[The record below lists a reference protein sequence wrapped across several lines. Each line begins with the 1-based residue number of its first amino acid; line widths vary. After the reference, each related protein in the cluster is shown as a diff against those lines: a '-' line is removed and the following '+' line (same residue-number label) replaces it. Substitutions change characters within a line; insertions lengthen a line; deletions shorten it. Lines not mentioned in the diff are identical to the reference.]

1 MSLSRAIATV
11 GGWTMASRLL
21 GFVRDILIADRLG
34 AGPLSDA
41 FFVAFRLPNL
51 FRSLFAEGAF
61 NAAFVP
67 QFSTV
72 LARGGRA
79 AALDYAGRVLAVML
93 AVLVP
98 FTILAELAMPAL
110 VLVLAPGF
118 AETPATYALAVDL
131 ARLTFPYLMFI
142 ALSALMAGVLNS
154 LDRFAAAAAV
164 PMLLNLA
171 LIGAL
176 LGLGQI
182 LETPAHAL
190 AWGVAAAGMAQF
202 VWLAVALERNG
213 ACLRLPRPRLDPRVR
228 RTLALMVPGAIG
240 AGVMQV
246 NIVVGTMLASLLGTG
261 AISWLYYADR
271 VAQLPLGVIGVAVGV
286 ALLPLVSRR
295 LAAGD
300 EQGAADAQCRAIEGA
315 LLLTLPAAV
324 ALLAIPG
331 PIIAT
336 LFERGAFS
344 ATDAAATAQALAAY
358 AAGLPAFVLVKAL
371 VPGFFARH
379 DTATPVKIAAAAVA
393 LNIVAALALMAVL
406 GHVGIA
412 LATTLASWLNVLA
425 LAALLVRRG
434 HLRFD
439 VRLRSRVPRILAASA
454 VMGGALWG
462 LSIVLADAW
471 AVGGVVRGGALAL
484 IVVAGLVAYAGA
496 AAATGAARPADL
508 RMLLRRGGRA

>member
-1 MSLSRAIATV
+1 MTLSRAIATV

-67 QFSTV
+67 QFAAV
-72 LARGGRA
+72 LTREGRA
-79 AALDYAGRVLAVML
+79 AALAYAGRVLAVML
-93 AVLVP
+93 VALVP
-98 FTILAELAMPAL
+98 FTVLAELAMPAL

-118 AETPATYALAVDL
+118 AGDATTYALAVDL
-131 ARLTFPYLMFI
+131 SRLTFPYLMFM
-142 ALSALMAGVLNS
+142 ALAALMAGVLNS

-176 LGLGQI
+176 IGLGRV

-190 AWGVAAAGMAQF
+190 AWGVAFAGIAQF
-202 VWLAVALERNG
+202 VWLAVALARNG
-213 ACLRLPRPRLDPRVR
+213 TALRLPRPRLDPRVR

-246 NIVVGTMLASLLGTG
+246 NIVVGTMLASLLGAG

-295 LAAGD
+295 IAAGD

-324 ALLAIPG
+324 ALAVIPG
-331 PIIAT
+331 PIMAT
-336 LFERGAFS
+336 LFQRGAFS
-344 ATDAAATAQALAAY
+344 LADSAASERALAAY
-358 AAGLPAFVLVKAL
+358 AVGLPAFVLVKAL
-371 VPGFFARH
+371 APGFFARH
-379 DTATPVKIAAAAVA
+379 DTATPVKVAAAAVVV
-393 LNIVAALALMAVL
+393 NIVAALALMQLL

-412 LATTLASWLNVLA
+412 LATTLAGWLNALFLA
-425 LAALLVRRG
+425 LLLRRRG

-439 VRLRSRVPRILAASA
+439 ARLRARVPRILVASL

-462 LSIVLADAW
+462 LARLSGDVWTSGGIARAGLLAA
-471 AVGGVVRGGALAL
+471 
-484 IVVAGLVAYAGA
+484 IVVAGLAVYAGA
-496 AAATGAARPADL
+496 AAATGAARPADIGL
-508 RMLLRRGGRA
+508 LLRRSGRA

>member
-1 MSLSRAIATV
+1 MTLSRAIATV

-21 GFVRDILIADRLG
+21 GFVRDTLIADRLG

-67 QFSTV
+67 QFSAV
-72 LARGGRA
+72 LTRDGRA
-79 AALDYAGRVLAVML
+79 AALAYAGRVLAVML
-93 AVLVP
+93 AALVP

-118 AETPATYALAVDL
+118 AGDAATFALAVEF
-131 ARLTFPYLMFI
+131 ARVTFPYLMFI
-142 ALSALMAGVLNS
+142 ALAALIAGVLNS

-164 PMLLNLA
+164 PVLLNLT
-171 LIGAL
+171 LIAAL
-176 LGLGQI
+176 LGFGRVLA
-182 LETPAHAL
+182 TPAHAL
-190 AWGVAAAGMAQF
+190 AWGVAVAGMAQF

-213 ACLRLPRPRLDPRVR
+213 TPLRLPWPRLEPRVR

-240 AGVMQV
+240 AGVMQI
-246 NIVVGTMLASLLGTG
+246 NIVVGTMLASLLGSG

-295 LAAGD
+295 IAAGD
-300 EQGAADAQCRAIEGA
+300 AQGAADAQCRAIEGA

-324 ALLAIPG
+324 ALATIPG
-331 PIIAT
+331 PIITT
-336 LFERGAFS
+336 LFERGAFTAADS
-344 ATDAAATAQALAAY
+344 AAAQAALAAY

-371 VPGFFARH
+371 APGFFARH
-379 DTATPVKIAAAAVA
+379 DTATPVKVAAAAVV
-393 LNIVAALALMAVL
+393 LNIVAALALMQVL

-412 LATTLASWLNVLA
+412 LATTLAGWLNAGCLAVL
-425 LAALLVRRG
+425 LLRRG
-434 HLRFD
+434 HLRLD
-439 VRLRSRVPRILAASA
+439 TRLRVRAPRILAASL
-454 VMGGALWG
+454 VMGLSLWG
-462 LSIVLADAW
+462 LSWLLQPAWSAGGLAQA
-471 AVGGVVRGGALAL
+471 GALTL
-484 IVVAGLVAYAGA
+484 VVAAGLAVYAAA

-508 RMLLRRGGRA
+508 RQMLRRSRA